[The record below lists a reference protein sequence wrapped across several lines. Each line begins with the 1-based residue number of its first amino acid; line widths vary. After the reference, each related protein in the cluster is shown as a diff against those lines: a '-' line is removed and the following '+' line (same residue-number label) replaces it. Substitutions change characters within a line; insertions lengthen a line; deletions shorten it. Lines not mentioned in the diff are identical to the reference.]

1 MHIASL
7 RLQHYRNYEET
18 RVDFSEGINLIL
30 GDNGQGKSNLL
41 ESIYLLSASKSFRN
55 ASDQKLAGWDRD
67 GYLVSATFQAEGDV
81 EYSVAIEY
89 RDRKKNLSI
98 NGVRE
103 KRISDLIGKVFCIIL
118 SFEDIVLVTGPPYLR
133 RGFLDL
139 ILSTVDPLYFQ
150 TLKVYL
156 HVVKQKNRY
165 LRDAS
170 VCEEDIL
177 RVWNDQLSETGSYIL
192 GKRLELID
200 YFNCY
205 MVNHAEKLTQ
215 FSAPLRLM
223 YRCTIPGIEA
233 NDGEEELRGR
243 FDEALISKMY
253 MEMRDR
259 RAACGTHRDDF
270 SLYDG
275 ESEIRYFGSVGE
287 ARLASIVLKLAQGD
301 YYREKSHILPIIL
314 ADDILLELDSR
325 NRENVLSLL
334 GKGNQI
340 LITTT
345 ERLRLPERFSPD
357 RVFHIREEGRIE
369 W

>member
-1 MHIASL
+1 LHIASL
-7 RLQHYRNYEET
+7 RLQHYRNYEEA
-18 RVDFSEGINLIL
+18 RVDFSEGTNLIL
-30 GDNGQGKSNLL
+30 GNNGQGKSNLL
-41 ESIYLLSASKSFRN
+41 ESIYLLSTSKSFRN
-55 ASDQKLAGWDRD
+55 ASDQRLAQWDRD
-67 GYLVSATFQAEGDV
+67 GYLVSAIFQAEGDV
-81 EYSVAIEY
+81 EYSVALEY
-89 RDRKKNLSI
+89 RDRIKNLSI

-103 KRISDLIGKVFCIIL
+103 KRISDLIGRVFCIIL
-118 SFEDIVLVTGPPYLR
+118 TFEDIGLVTGPPYLR

-156 HVVKQKNRY
+156 KVLKQKNRY
-165 LRDAS
+165 LRDAG

-177 RVWNDQLSETGSYIL
+177 LVWNDQLSETGSYIL

-200 YFNCY
+200 FFNSY
-205 MVNHAEKLTQ
+205 MVSHAEKLTQ
-215 FSAPLRLM
+215 FSAPLRLL
-223 YRCTIPGIEA
+223 YRCTIPGIDER
-233 NDGEEELRGR
+233 GGKEELRGR
-243 FDEALISKMY
+243 FDETLVSKMD

-259 RAACGTHRDDF
+259 RAGCGPHRDDF
-270 SLYDG
+270 SFYDG
-275 ESEIRYFGSVGE
+275 DSEIRYFGSVGE

-301 YYREKSHILPIIL
+301 FYREKSHILPIIL
-314 ADDILLELDSR
+314 VDDILLELDSM
-325 NRENVLSLL
+325 NREHVLSLL

-357 RVFHIREEGRIE
+357 RVFHIREEGNIE